1 MYNWFFQFIDFICPI
16 FLISLLHCNFWCL
29 WNYFLEINRTKYLA
43 TLRWKIWQPCWS
55 LNFKNI
61 TNCFLGPKYG
71 ALANLVSDIVFTEIN
86 LKNSISGNP
95 VILNL
100 ATLLVVE
107 FQKYHQ
113 LISWSK
119 IWAIAN
125 FNLSSDIVF
134 MEINWKN

>member
-1 MYNWFFQFIDFICPI
+1 MKN
-16 FLISLLHCNFWCL
+16 
-29 WNYFLEINRTKYLA
+29 LA
-43 TLRWKIWQPCWS
+43 TLLVVEFQKYHQLFSWSKIWCIGK
-55 LNFKNI
+55 F
-61 TNCFLGPKYG
+61 G
-71 ALANLVSDIVFTEIN
+71 VSDIVFTEIN

-119 IWAIAN
+119 IWAIAS
-125 FNLSSDIVF
+125 FDLSSDIVF
-134 MEINWKN
+134 MEIN